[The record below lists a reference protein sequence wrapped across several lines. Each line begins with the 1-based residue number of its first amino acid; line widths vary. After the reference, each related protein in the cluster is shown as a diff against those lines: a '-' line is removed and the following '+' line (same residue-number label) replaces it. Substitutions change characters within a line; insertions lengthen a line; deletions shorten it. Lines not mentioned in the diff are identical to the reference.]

1 MIVTGAGMILM
12 EFIVRFSVRTMISA
26 VFPLA
31 AEPFVVGARM
41 VFGLILVGL
50 FVVLPMGPDV
60 SVDFI
65 VLVNKRRDVVVGA
78 GPVWSLI
85 LVGFL
90 LYRRAAGSVDF
101 IILARERRGLAVG
114 ASMDLSLILG
124 GFLRYRGTG
133 AGVSFMV
140 LVRQRRGDRHSQCQ
154 STGRI
159 NEFAHVMSSLLQN
172 FEYRETRVRS
182 MAALAILM

>member
-1 MIVTGAGMILM
+1 MIVTGAGTILI
-12 EFIVRFSVRTMISA
+12 EFIVRFSERAMIRA

-31 AEPFVVGARM
+31 AEPFVVRARM
-41 VFGLILVGL
+41 VFGLILVGF
-50 FVVLPMGPDV
+50 FVLLPMGPGV

-65 VLVNKRRDVVVGA
+65 VLVNKRRDVVVSA

-90 LYRRAAGSVDF
+90 LYGRVGVSVDS
-101 IILARERRGLAVG
+101 IVLARERRGLDVG
-114 ASMDLSLILG
+114 AGMVLSLLLVAY
-124 GFLRYRGTG
+124 LRYRSTG

-154 STGRI
+154 NTGRI
-159 NEFAHVMSSLLQN
+159 NEFAHVMSFYCETWSTGEHEFESWQRLQ
-172 FEYRETRVRS
+172 
-182 MAALAILM
+182 M